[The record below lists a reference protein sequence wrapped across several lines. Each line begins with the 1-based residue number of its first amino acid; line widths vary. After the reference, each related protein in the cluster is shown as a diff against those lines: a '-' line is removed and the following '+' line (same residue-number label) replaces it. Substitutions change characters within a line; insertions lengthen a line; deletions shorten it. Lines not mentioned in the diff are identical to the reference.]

1 MEPNM
6 SLSQAMLN
14 DLYEYKDG
22 QLFYKKS
29 PVWKIAV
36 GSKAGSLNKDGY
48 IKVSI
53 DQKKIFAHRVIFLMH
68 HGYLPEE
75 VDHINGNRS
84 DNRIENL
91 RASTKVENHYNEK
104 IRSNNKSGVKGVSW
118 HKASQKWQ
126 VIVTACKR
134 KISMGLFNDFELAEL
149 VAHEARAKFHGKFAN
164 SGVTS

>member
-1 MEPNM
+1 M

-22 QLFYKKS
+22 ELFYKKS

-36 GSKAGSLNKDGY
+36 GSKAGSVNSQGY
-48 IKVSI
+48 VKLSI
-53 DQKKIFAHRVIFLMH
+53 DGKKHSAHRVIFMMN

-75 VDHINGNRS
+75 VDHINGNRA

-134 KISMGLFNDFELAEL
+134 KINMGLFKDFELAEL

-164 SGVTS
+164 SGVTL